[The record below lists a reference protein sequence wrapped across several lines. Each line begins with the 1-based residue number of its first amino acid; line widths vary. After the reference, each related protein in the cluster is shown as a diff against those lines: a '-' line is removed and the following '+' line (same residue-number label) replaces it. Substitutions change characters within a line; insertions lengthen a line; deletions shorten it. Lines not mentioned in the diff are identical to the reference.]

1 MKLSE
6 ARIDVLSERIVD
18 VLADQEDVLLQAP
31 DLRLR
36 QAIREIMIDELTVE
50 ERLDA
55 EVRALLEQHR
65 SDIVMGRMNYDEVF
79 RRVKQRLIRERGIV
93 L

>member
-6 ARIDVLSERIVD
+6 ARIDKLSLEIVD
-18 VLADQEDVLLQAP
+18 ALAEQEGVLLQA
-31 DLRLR
+31 DDAKLRH
-36 QAIREIMIDELTVE
+36 AISQIIADELTVE

-55 EVRALLEQHR
+55 EVRQMLEQYR
-65 SDIVMGRMNYDEVF
+65 TEITLGRMNYDDLF
-79 RRVKQRLIRERGIV
+79 RRIKQRLIAERRIV

>member
-6 ARIDVLSERIVD
+6 ARIDKLSLEIID
-18 VLADQEDVLLQAP
+18 ALAEQEDVRLQA
-31 DLRLR
+31 DDAKLRA
-36 QAIREIMIDELTVE
+36 AIRAIMIDELTVE

-55 EVRALLEQHR
+55 EVREMLEQYR
-65 SDIVMGRMNYDEVF
+65 TDIAMGRLKYDELF
-79 RRVKQRLIRERGIV
+79 RRVKQRLIAERRII

>member
-18 VLADQEDVLLQAP
+18 VLADQDDVLFQAP
-31 DLRLR
+31 DPRLR

-65 SDIVMGRMNYDEVF
+65 SDIVMGRLNYDEVF

>member
-6 ARIDVLSERIVD
+6 ARIDVLSEQIVD
-18 VLADQEDVLLQAP
+18 VLAEQDDVLLQAP
-31 DLRLR
+31 DPKLIG
-36 QAIREIMIDELTVE
+36 AIREIMIDELTVE

-55 EVRALLEQHR
+55 EVRSLLEQYR
-65 SDIVMGRMNYDEVF
+65 SDIAMGRMNYDELF
-79 RRVKQRLIRERGIV
+79 KRVKQKLIAERRIV

>member
-6 ARIDVLSERIVD
+6 ARIDKLSLEIID
-18 VLADQEDVLLQAP
+18 VLAEQEDVRLQA
-31 DLRLR
+31 DDAKLRA
-36 QAIREIMIDELTVE
+36 AIRAIMVDELTVE

-55 EVRALLEQHR
+55 EVRGMLEQYR
-65 SDIVMGRMNYDEVF
+65 TDIAMGRLNYDDLF
-79 RRVKQRLIRERGIV
+79 RRIKQRLIAERRII